1 MQDNFPSAY
10 YNHCIAHRMALFASK
25 TAGKIPKV
33 AEFSTIDKL
42 INFSRF
48 SPKRTSLL
56 GHCLQKPGDTR
67 WLSRN
72 TAVTAKD
79 VWYETIGTAL
89 YEFSTDTTQKAE
101 NQANARHLCKQIQEI
116 DFVFLL
122 KLYRKLF
129 DYCTPIIKLM
139 QNPSFDAIQLASML
153 GNFQQVLQSYDS
165 SQTWADALSMDP
177 SLPHI
182 CPKET
187 GGESIKI

>member
-1 MQDNFPSAY
+1 
-10 YNHCIAHRMALFASK
+10 MALFASK

-56 GHCLQKPGDTR
+56 GHCLQKPGDTK